1 MSNKTVR
8 LEIKKYV
15 DIDEKIVNAIK
26 ILNEKG
32 YTTRYCCSGHPENL
46 DKIKKDKTNMG
57 TYVTFN
63 SDSIFIDN
71 GMPEKWTR
79 PVRVPNGMYRYFTDE
94 EIDNFTPNQLIDL
107 AMKELEEWANN
118 LPENYYAINY
128 NIKTECSIL

>member
-57 TYVTFN
+57 TYVAFD
-63 SDSIFIDN
+63 SDIIFIDN
-71 GMPEKWTR
+71 GVPENWTQ
-79 PVRVPNGMYRYFTDE
+79 PINVPGMYRYFTDE

-118 LPENYYAINY
+118 LPENRFAINY

>member
-1 MSNKTVR
+1 MGNKTVR

-46 DKIKKDKTNMG
+46 DKIKKDKTKMG
-57 TYVTFN
+57 TYVAFD
-63 SDSIFIDN
+63 SDIIFIDN
-71 GMPEKWTR
+71 GVPENWTQ
-79 PVRVPNGMYRYFTDE
+79 PINVLGMYRYFTDE

-107 AMKELEEWANN
+107 AMRELEEWANN
-118 LPENYYAINY
+118 LPENRFAINY